1 MVANERWSVLFVRF
15 VFRWSRW
22 LLMWRRLRSARGQ
35 AFVETMVM
43 MPFMLLLVFGFVHM
57 TMLIATKYVTNYAA
71 FAAARTAMVSDP
83 LDVLTGNVSTA
94 ATEVIQ
100 NMNWQASPVECT
112 LFGSGDCAVFFP
124 AVRMVEGMFGIP
136 TNRTGLEVRYR
147 APFGLPIFNAV
158 PAGGLQVIGFA
169 PVALQPSVENTG
181 DNEDKLSLDAWF

>member
-1 MVANERWSVLFVRF
+1 MFGRV

-22 LLMWRRLRSARGQ
+22 LLMWRGLRSARGQ

-43 MPFMLLLVFGFVHM
+43 MPFILLLIFGFVHM

-83 LDVLTGNVSTA
+83 IDVLTGKVSTA
-94 ATEVIQ
+94 ATEVIR
-100 NMNWQASPVECT
+100 NMNWQDSPVECT
-112 LFGSGDCAVFFP
+112 LVGSGDCEVGVDFRT
-124 AVRMVEGMFGIP
+124 VGGLFGIP
-136 TNRTGLEVRYR
+136 TKVRTGLEVRYR
-147 APFGLPIFNAV
+147 APFGLPIFNAL

-181 DNEDKLSLDAWF
+181 DNKDYASLDAWF